1 MSTWMAGACVGSRP
15 WKPDSAGEARF
26 DTGTCREAGNHDREL
41 TARSQ
46 RESGAPPAGHTD
58 SRGRRGVVAGEGL
71 GSDRDHGEDRCRKQH
86 RRDAGHEHGEPEYTE
101 HQGLRVVGCEES
113 RDDPSVSQREVEN
126 HGYYQQSDD

>member
-15 WKPDSAGEARF
+15 WKPDSAGEVRF
-26 DTGTCREAGNHDREL
+26 DTGTC
-41 TARSQ
+41 
-46 RESGAPPAGHTD
+46 
-58 SRGRRGVVAGEGL
+58 
-71 GSDRDHGEDRCRKQH
+71 
-86 RRDAGHEHGEPEYTE
+86 RDAGHEHGEPENTE